1 MLKHFIFLVF
11 ITLMFY
17 SCEKDTVIRY
27 DVSLDAEF
35 DIPSGLNTIETHYF
49 IIRNVPTF
57 YKQSADNRGV
67 DTSSI
72 LNVLASKGLIASK
85 FQDLDFDFVERIS
98 VYAISQKDPT
108 LKREMYYLDIVP
120 LTTGTQLRMLSSTT
134 ELKKILSEE
143 LIDIEVRLN
152 LRKFTTTLIRARLSF
167 GYAVI

>member
-1 MLKHFIFLVF
+1 MIFMLF
-11 ITLMFY
+11 T
-17 SCEKDTVIRY
+17 T
-27 DVSLDAEF
+27 
-35 DIPSGLNTIETHYF
+35 
-49 IIRNVPTF
+49 
-57 YKQSADNRGV
+57 
-67 DTSSI
+67 
-72 LNVLASKGLIASK
+72 SK